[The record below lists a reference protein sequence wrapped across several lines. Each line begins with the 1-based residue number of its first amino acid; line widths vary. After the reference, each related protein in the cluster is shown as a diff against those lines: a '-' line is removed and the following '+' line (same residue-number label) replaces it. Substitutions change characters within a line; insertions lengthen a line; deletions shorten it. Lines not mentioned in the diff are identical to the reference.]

1 MNKLYVY
8 VYLLFFGFP
17 SHYVTME
24 HWIELP
30 VLYNRLSLVIYF
42 LWLLSLICVQLF
54 CHIMDCTS
62 QAPLLMGFSRQGYW
76 RGLPFPSSGDLPSPG
91 IRSTCLAL
99 QADSLPLNHW
109 GNSYFTR
116 SITSVYPTPIPQFI
130 PSLLL
135 FLLGIHTFVLY
146 VFVSRIGQPLN
157 QWRSE
162 LLNNNPPLGS
172 QTGLTAKLRSRKQA
186 HQHQTHLRLVEEDI
200 R

>member
-1 MNKLYVY
+1 MLHDGYVELWWWTGRPGVLWFMESQRVRHNWATDLIWYVY
-8 VYLLFFGFP
+8 AYLLFFGFP

-42 LWLLSLICVQLF
+42 LWLLSLSCVQPF
-54 CHIMDCTS
+54 CHVMDCTS
-62 QAPLLMGFSRQGYW
+62 QAPLSMGFSRQGYW

-91 IRSTCLAL
+91 IRSTSLAL

-109 GNSYFTR
+109 GNSYFTH

-135 FLLGIHTFVLY
+135 FLFGIHTFVLY
-146 VFVSRIGQPLN
+146 IFVSRIGQPLN
-157 QWRSE
+157 Q
-162 LLNNNPPLGS
+162 
-172 QTGLTAKLRSRKQA
+172 
-186 HQHQTHLRLVEEDI
+186 
-200 R
+200 

>member
-62 QAPLLMGFSRQGYW
+62 QAPLLMGFSRQEYW
-76 RGLPFPSSGDLPSPG
+76 GGFPFPPPGNLPRMEGNRTHIS
-91 IRSTCLAL
+91 CLP
-99 QADSLPLNHW
+99 PLVGRFFTTSITWEANIW
-109 GNSYFTR
+109 GRNGNSGRFYF
-116 SITSVYPTPIPQFI
+116 
-130 PSLLL
+130 
-135 FLLGIHTFVLY
+135 LGLQKHCRWWLQ
-146 VFVSRIGQPLN
+146 RWN
-157 QWRSE
+157 
-162 LLNNNPPLGS
+162 
-172 QTGLTAKLRSRKQA
+172 
-186 HQHQTHLRLVEEDI
+186 
-200 R
+200 

>member
-109 GNSYFTR
+109 GNSFLLVASLVYIQLQFPN
-116 SITSVYPTPIPQFI
+116 SSHPFSFSSLVFIHLFSTS
-130 PSLLL
+130 L
-135 FLLGIHTFVLY
+135 FL
-146 VFVSRIGQPLN
+146 
-157 QWRSE
+157 E
-162 LLNNNPPLGS
+162 
-172 QTGLTAKLRSRKQA
+172 
-186 HQHQTHLRLVEEDI
+186 
-200 R
+200 